1 MSTNRNQKA
10 FIRIDGSGR
19 DVAGSLIL
27 RNKKPGNGKWREVL
41 AYECCNT
48 TPVNPLAVGTFY
60 SGGIIAS
67 STIIEGQVMIV
78 DLNDLDLTLWSNNLV
93 FTGATGTA
101 LKTGES
107 NTNTI
112 ISSQG
117 PGSYAAIVCRNSGI
131 FNGDLPSK
139 DELNEIFV
147 NLTAINTGIADNG
160 GTIIGTDE
168 YCYWSSTEISS
179 NAVWTQCALNDQLSD
194 TKTDGGFLTRA
205 VKWVSTTPSPSPTTT
220 TTTTL

>member
-10 FIRIDGSGR
+10 YIRIDGSGR
-19 DVAGSLIL
+19 DVAGSLLL

-48 TPVNPLAVGTFY
+48 TTNTTTVNPVAIGTLLQ
-60 SGGIIAS
+60 GGIIAS
-67 STIIEGQVMIV
+67 STIIEGQVMVV
-78 DLNDLDLTLWSNNLV
+78 DLNDLGLTLWSNNLA
-93 FTGATGTA
+93 FTGAVGTA

-117 PGSYAAIVCRNSGI
+117 SGSYAAITCRNSGI
-131 FNGDLPSK
+131 FDWDLPSK

-147 NLTAINTGIADNG
+147 NLTVINTGISNNG
-160 GTIIGTDE
+160 GTIIDTQGD
-168 YCYWSSTEISS
+168 CYWSSSEISS
-179 NAVWTQCALNDQLSD
+179 NAVWTQCTLNEQFSD
-194 TKTDGGFLTRA
+194 TKTDGGYLTRA
-205 VKWVSTTPSPSPTTT
+205 VRWVNI
-220 TTTTL
+220 

>member
-10 FIRIDGSGR
+10 YIRIDGSGR

-48 TPVNPLAVGTFY
+48 TTNTTTVNPLAVGTFY

-67 STIIEGQVMIV
+67 STIIEGQVMVV
-78 DLNDLDLTLWSNNLV
+78 DLNDLGLTLWSNNTV

-117 PGSYAAIVCRNSGI
+117 PVSYAAVVCRNSGI
-131 FNGDLPSK
+131 FDWDLPSK

-147 NLTAINTGIADNG
+147 NLTVINTGISNSG
-160 GTIIGTDE
+160 GTIIEAGT

-179 NAVWTQCALNDQLSD
+179 NAVWTQCALNDQVSD
-194 TKTDGGFLTRA
+194 PKLDSGFLTRA
-205 VKWVSTTPSPSPTTT
+205 VRWVNI
-220 TTTTL
+220 

>member
-10 FIRIDGSGR
+10 YIRIDGSGR

-48 TPVNPLAVGTFY
+48 TTNTTTVNPLAVGTLY

-67 STIIEGQVMIV
+67 STIIEGQVMVV
-78 DLNDLDLTLWSNNLV
+78 DINDLGLTLWSNTLV

-117 PGSYAAIVCRNSGI
+117 SGGSYAAITCRNSGI
-131 FNGDLPSK
+131 FDWDLPSK

-147 NLTAINTGIADNG
+147 NLTAINAGISNNG
-160 GTIIGTDE
+160 GTIIDTSGD
-168 YCYWSSTEISS
+168 CYWSSTEISS
-179 NAVWTQCALNDQLSD
+179 NDVWTQCTLNEQFSA
-194 TKTDGGFLTRA
+194 TKRDGGNLTRA
-205 VKWVSTTPSPSPTTT
+205 VRWVNI
-220 TTTTL
+220 

>member
-10 FIRIDGSGR
+10 YIRIDGSGR

-48 TPVNPLAVGTFY
+48 TTNTTTVNPLAVGTFY

-67 STIIEGQVMIV
+67 STIIEGQVMVV
-78 DLNDLDLTLWSNNLV
+78 DLNDLDLTLWSNNIS

-107 NTNTI
+107 NTNII

-131 FNGDLPSK
+131 FDWDLPSK

-147 NLTAINTGIADNG
+147 NLTVINTGIADSG
-160 GTIIGTDE
+160 GDIIEVDT
-168 YCYWSSTEISS
+168 YCYWSSTESGGS
-179 NAVWTQCALNDQLSD
+179 FAWTQCALNDQLIEP
-194 TKTDGGFLTRA
+194 KTDVGFLTRA
-205 VKWVSTTPSPSPTTT
+205 VRWVNI
-220 TTTTL
+220 